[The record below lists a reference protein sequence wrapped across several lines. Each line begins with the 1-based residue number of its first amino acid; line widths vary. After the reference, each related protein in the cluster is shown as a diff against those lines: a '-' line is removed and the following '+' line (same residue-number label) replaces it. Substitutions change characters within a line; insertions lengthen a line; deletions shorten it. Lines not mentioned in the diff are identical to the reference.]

1 MHVSSKKFTT
11 YLPICLLLG
20 LCLLASPAPA
30 WPASEGELEKLVSQ
44 LRQSS
49 NYLEITAVAQA
60 LVELKDPRAVAP
72 LIQALGDEHDWVLTR
87 AAEALVN
94 LRAVDPLNQALGDE
108 NWRVRWAAAWALG
121 KIKDPRAV
129 APLIQALGDE
139 DWQVSQATAQVL
151 VELQAVTPMRQ
162 ALNDKGWRVRLTAA
176 QALGCLGD
184 PRGYR
189 SSFKVC
195 MTPRPK
201 PEAWLSGASFTRKV

>member
-60 LVELKDPRAVAP
+60 LVEL
-72 LIQALGDEHDWVLTR
+72 
-87 AAEALVN
+87 
-94 LRAVDPLNQALGDE
+94 
-108 NWRVRWAAAWALG
+108 
-121 KIKDPRAV
+121 KDPRAV